1 MNFES
6 QLQDALRRKTPPA
19 EFADGVMAAIA
30 RAATPSRRPAARAG
44 WLAVA
49 ATFLV
54 ATIGGITA
62 HQVQQRREGEKAKEQ
77 LMLAM
82 QLTSKKLRET
92 QQHVHEVSSR

>member
-6 QLQDALRRKTPPA
+6 QLQEALRPKTPPPGFA
-19 EFADGVMAAIA
+19 EGVMAAIA
-30 RAATPSRRPAARAG
+30 RAEAPRRGPIARAG
-44 WLAVA
+44 WMAVA
-49 ATFLV
+49 ATFLL

-62 HQVQQRREGEKAKEQ
+62 HQVQQRREGERAKEQ

-82 QLTSKKLRET
+82 HLTSKKLRET

>member
-1 MNFES
+1 MS
-6 QLQDALRRKTPPA
+6 LDTQLHAVLRRKTPPA
-19 EFADGVMAAIA
+19 GFTEGVMAAIA
-30 RAATPSRRPAARAG
+30 RGEAPRQGRLARAG

-62 HQVQQRREGEKAKEQ
+62 HQVRQQREAERAKEQ

-82 QLTSKKLRET
+82 HLTSKKLRAT
-92 QQHVHEVSSR
+92 LDHAQEVTSR